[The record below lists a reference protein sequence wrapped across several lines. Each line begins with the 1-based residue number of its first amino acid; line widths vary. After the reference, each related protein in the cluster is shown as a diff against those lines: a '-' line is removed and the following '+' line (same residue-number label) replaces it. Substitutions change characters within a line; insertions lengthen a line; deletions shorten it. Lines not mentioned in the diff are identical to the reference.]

1 MLETILRKCQRG
13 NQLSSEEIVYL
24 LSRTD
29 ESEMEQIFATAR
41 KVRQAVFG
49 NKVFLYSFVYFSTY
63 CQNSCT
69 FCYFRKENP
78 NSPRYRKTLQEVVDI
93 AVELKNSGV
102 HLIDLTTGDD
112 TFYTEHP
119 KRLASIV
126 KAVKDETGLS
136 IMVSPGVLDQHG
148 LELIERAGTDWYAL
162 YQETHRISLF
172 EQLRQGQS
180 YEKRMIAKRYARD
193 LGMLIEE
200 GLLTGI
206 GDTLEDRVHSF
217 REMKRLGAMQMRTMT
232 FVPQEGAPFEGAEN
246 QGYQNELM
254 NIAVMR
260 LLFPNVLIPASM
272 DIEGLGGLEKRLM
285 AGANIVT
292 SIIPPKKGFAG
303 VAKCKYDI
311 DEGSRTVA
319 GIQNTLKKCNLEN
332 ATAQDYSRWVAD
344 RRTLDMACSEK
355 CADDY
360 ICG

>member
-13 NQLSSEEIVYL
+13 HQISSEEIVYL

-29 ESEMEQIFATAR
+29 ESEMKQIFTTAR

-78 NSPRYRKTLQEVVDI
+78 NSPRYRKTLPEVI
-93 AVELKNSGV
+93 KISEELKKSGV

-112 TFYTEHP
+112 AFYTEHP
-119 KRLASIV
+119 ERLASIV
-126 KAVKDETGLS
+126 KAVKDKTGLS

-148 LELIERAGTDWYAL
+148 LELIERAGADWYAL
-162 YQETHRISLF
+162 YQETHQIPLF
-172 EQLRQGQS
+172 EHLRQGQS
-180 YEKRMIAKRYARD
+180 YEKRMSAKRYARD
-193 LGMLIEE
+193 IGMLIEE

-206 GDTLEDRVHSF
+206 GDTFEDRVHSF
-217 REMKRLGAMQMRTMT
+217 GEMKRLGARQMRTMT
-232 FVPQEGAPFEGAEN
+232 FVPQEGAPFEGAGN
-246 QGYQNELM
+246 QGCQNELM

-260 LLFPNVLIPASM
+260 LLFPDVLIPASL

-285 AGANIVT
+285 AGANVVT
-292 SIIPPKKGFAG
+292 SIIPPRKGFAG
-303 VAKCKYDI
+303 VANCKYDI
-311 DEGSRTVA
+311 DEGCRTVA

-332 ATAQDYSRWVAD
+332 ATAQEYSNWVAD
-344 RRTLDMACSEK
+344 RRNRDTASRRK
-355 CADDY
+355 
-360 ICG
+360 IGR